1 MRFPLLSL
9 LVLAWPLSEIA
20 GFVVVGRAIGL
31 WATLG
36 LVIGTAIIGS
46 LLIRGQGIS
55 LIRKLSSEGREGR
68 MPARGVID
76 EAMKVIAGFLLFLPG
91 FITDIIGLALLVPF
105 IRNFIWS
112 SIGRR
117 VVIVNPQGPNAR
129 QRHDDAPSGSG
140 VGGPVVDLDQ
150 DDFSRDPKPS
160 SPWSQNRRLD
170 Q

>member
-9 LVLAWPLSEIA
+9 LVLAWPLAEIA
-20 GFVVVGRAIGL
+20 GFVVVGRAVGI

-36 LVIGTAIIGS
+36 LVIGTAVIGS

-55 LIRKLSSEGREGR
+55 LLRKLSSEGREGR

-91 FITDIIGLALLVPF
+91 FVTDIIGLALLVPF
-105 IRNFIWS
+105 IRNLIWS
-112 SIGRR
+112 LVGRR
-117 VVIVNPQGPNAR
+117 IVIVNPQGPASNYR
-129 QRHDDAPSGSG
+129 RDDGPFTRDTN
-140 VGGPVVDLDQ
+140 GPVVDLDA
-150 DDFSRDPKPS
+150 DDFKRDPDSS
-160 SPWSQNRRLD
+160 SPWSQNRRID

>member
-1 MRFPLLSL
+1 
-9 LVLAWPLSEIA
+9 
-20 GFVVVGRAIGL
+20 
-31 WATLG
+31 
-36 LVIGTAIIGS
+36 
-46 LLIRGQGIS
+46 
-55 LIRKLSSEGREGR
+55 
-68 MPARGVID
+68 
-76 EAMKVIAGFLLFLPG
+76 MKVIAGFLLFLPG

-140 VGGPVVDLDQ
+140 AGGPVVDLDQ